1 MQIRAATSN
10 DIALIF
16 SFIQRK
22 ADFDRAI
29 GAFTGTLQ
37 VSEAKLRRT
46 LFNRDPFAYVLF
58 AELEQRAIGFAFYAF
73 RYSSFVGQPSLWLDD
88 LYVVEAQ
95 RSQGAGTA
103 LMQHLAKVAQDNDC
117 SHLAWNAD
125 ARNLRGLQFYQ
136 RLGAEITEQ
145 HGDRCWLRWVPW
157 LLEP

>member
-1 MQIRAATSN
+1 MQIRAAKSN
-10 DIALIF
+10 DVALIF

-37 VSEAKLRRT
+37 VSEAKLRQT
-46 LFNRDPFAYVLF
+46 LFNHDPFAYVLF
-58 AELEQRAIGFAFYAF
+58 AESEQRAIGFALYAF

-88 LYVVEAQ
+88 LYVDETQ

-103 LMQHLAKVAQDNDC
+103 LMQQLAQIAQDNDC
-117 SHLAWNAD
+117 SHLGWNAD

-145 HGDRCWLRWVPW
+145 QGNRCWLKWVPW
-157 LLEP
+157 SVNP